1 MLYILL
7 FYILIWGL
15 YISMWP
21 SIATYTCWWLWQF
34 HFYEFRKRPKKTNNW
49 DLIETRINGSVQMSS
64 SLLWPTSISV
74 RSFLRK
80 RRLIGKRQS
89 LPPPAR
95 PPAPAMYSFT
105 FMFSTSISVSAFLL
119 PLLLLVFLVP
129 FHSCQAHDRGMYS
142 SIIAH
147 RGKVSR
153 GGGREKGM
161 GRGVSPMG
169 RWERVSEW
177 NNRFNIFVVTFI
189 FLIEDFSWLLFFS
202 GWINRSNR
210 PSTPPPSSSPS
221 PSPHY
226 LPTPPPFST
235 QPPIDA
241 SMWWQRVWEKTW

>member
-89 LPPPAR
+89 LPPPPAR
-95 PPAPAMYSFT
+95 PPPPCTVSPLCFRRPFPFPLFSFPS
-105 FMFSTSISVSAFLL
+105 FSSSSLFRSILVRRMTAVCIP
-119 PLLLLVFLVP
+119 PLSP
-129 FHSCQAHDRGMYS
+129 T
-142 SIIAH
+142 
-147 RGKVSR
+147 
-153 GGGREKGM
+153 GGRSREGEG
-161 GRGVSPMG
+161 GRRAWGGASRPWDDG
-169 RWERVSEW
+169 KEFRSETIDS
-177 NNRFNIFVVTFI
+177 IF
-189 FLIEDFSWLLFFS
+189 
-202 GWINRSNR
+202 
-210 PSTPPPSSSPS
+210 SSSLS
-221 PSPHY
+221 
-226 LPTPPPFST
+226 FS
-235 QPPIDA
+235 
-241 SMWWQRVWEKTW
+241 